1 MLSTVSPNTLNW
13 LILDVRPSLHFW
25 DDYSLFTQYNL
36 SYIWLDLVCR
46 YFVEVFYIDI
56 HKEYWAVD
64 FVLWALFLFWYLDNA
79 GITVWV
85 ETCSLTSFTSSTGF
99 SSSFFFFFFWRFF
112 WQGPFIKSLVN
123 LLQYCLFYVFVFWPW
138 AMWDLSSLSRDQ
150 THTPCIGRWSLHHW
164 TAREVPY
171 YRVFKKKKKLP
182 TSAIDR
188 GKKLWDVFLRLSH
201 S

>member
-99 SSSFFFFFFWRFF
+99 SSSFFFFFLKIFWRTGIDSFSDIWF
-112 WQGPFIKSLVN
+112 TLWTALKWLKWVFYSLVI
-123 LLQYCLFYVFVFWPW
+123 YLFRDSVSSWVIFYSLCVCRSLYHWAYLFV
-138 AMWDLSSLSRDQ
+138 
-150 THTPCIGRWSLHHW
+150 
-164 TAREVPY
+164 
-171 YRVFKKKKKLP
+171 
-182 TSAIDR
+182 
-188 GKKLWDVFLRLSH
+188 GKSC

>member
-99 SSSFFFFFFWRFF
+99 SSSFFFFFFEDFLKDWYWLFF
-112 WQGPFIKSLVN
+112 RHLIYFVDGFKMAKMSV
-123 LLQYCLFYVFVFWPW
+123 LFTCYLSIQRLCFV
-138 AMWDLSSLSRDQ
+138 
-150 THTPCIGRWSLHHW
+150 
-164 TAREVPY
+164 
-171 YRVFKKKKKLP
+171 
-182 TSAIDR
+182 
-188 GKKLWDVFLRLSH
+188 LSH
-201 S
+201 FL